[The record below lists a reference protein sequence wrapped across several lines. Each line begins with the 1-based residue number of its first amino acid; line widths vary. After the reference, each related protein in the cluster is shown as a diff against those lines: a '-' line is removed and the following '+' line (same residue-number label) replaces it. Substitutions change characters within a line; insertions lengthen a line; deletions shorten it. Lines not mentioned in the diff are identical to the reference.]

1 MSITKKIIA
10 IVTALTVT
18 VWVAGPAVAQAQTAE
33 ELQAQIAALQEQLN
47 QLLQQLAQLQ
57 GQETTGGQVP
67 AACQGITFDRN
78 LSQGMSGDDVKCL
91 QALLNTDPDTQ
102 VAESGAGSPGNETT
116 YFGSLT
122 KAAVI
127 KFQEKYADEVLAQWG
142 LTSGTGFVGSSTRAK
157 LNSMLS

>member
-57 GQETTGGQVP
+57 GQETTGGLP
-67 AACQGITFDRN
+67 LTETSARECQE
-78 LSQGMSGDDVKCL
+78 M
-91 QALLNTDPDTQ
+91 
-102 VAESGAGSPGNETT
+102 
-116 YFGSLT
+116 
-122 KAAVI
+122 
-127 KFQEKYADEVLAQWG
+127 
-142 LTSGTGFVGSSTRAK
+142 
-157 LNSMLS
+157 M